1 LPPDHQPSNGHSH
14 GHDRVHDH
22 AHGPSAADD
31 SAWAFG
37 QNGQNGQNDPDGRRP
52 LRIGIGGPVGS
63 GKTALVAAL
72 CRSLAS
78 ELSIVVVTNDIFTT
92 EDAEALRRM
101 AVLADD
107 RIAPVETGAC
117 PHTAIRDD
125 ISANLDAVERLEA
138 AHFPVELTLVESGG
152 DNLTAIFSRAL
163 VDRQIF
169 VIDVAGGD
177 KVPRKG
183 GPGVTTA
190 DLLVINKTDLAPLV
204 GADLAV
210 MDRDAR
216 ARRGDLPI
224 CFTSLV
230 DVDGVTAVR
239 AWVMDELARW
249 RGHRRV

>member
-1 LPPDHQPSNGHSH
+1 LPPDHNPGQPHNPADGHTH
-14 GHDRVHDH
+14 GHHD
-22 AHGPSAADD
+22 GLPDD
-31 SAWAFG
+31 TMWAFG
-37 QNGQNGQNDPDGRRP
+37 TPGTRP

-72 CRSLAS
+72 CRLLADS
-78 ELSIVVVTNDIFTT
+78 VSIVVVTNDIFTT
-92 EDAEALRRM
+92 EDAEALRRL
-101 AVLADD
+101 AVLPDE
-107 RIAPVETGAC
+107 RIVPVETGAC

-125 ISANLDAVERLEA
+125 ISANLDAVEKLEA
-138 AHFPVELTLVESGG
+138 ANAPVELTLVESGG

-190 DLLVINKTDLAPLV
+190 DLLVINKTDLAAFV
-204 GADLAV
+204 NADLAV

-224 CFTSLV
+224 EFTSLV
-230 DVDGVTAVR
+230 EPDGAQAVAQWIRTQLMSWHSVPTA
-239 AWVMDELARW
+239 
-249 RGHRRV
+249 GP

>member
-1 LPPDHQPSNGHSH
+1 MPPDHNPGQPHHPGDGHTH
-14 GHDRVHDH
+14 GHHD
-22 AHGPSAADD
+22 GLPDD
-31 SAWAFG
+31 TLWAYG
-37 QNGQNGQNDPDGRRP
+37 EPGTRA

-72 CRSLAS
+72 CRLLADS
-78 ELSIVVVTNDIFTT
+78 VSIVVVTNDIFTT

-101 AVLADD
+101 AVLADE
-107 RIAPVETGAC
+107 RIVPVETGAC

-125 ISANLDAVERLEA
+125 ISANLDAVEQLEA
-138 AHFPVELTLVESGG
+138 ANAPVDLTLVESGG

-190 DLLVINKTDLAPLV
+190 DLLVINKTDLAALV
-204 GADLAV
+204 NADLGV
-210 MDRDAR
+210 MDRDAK
-216 ARRGDLPI
+216 ARRGELPI
-224 CFTSLV
+224 AFTSLV
-230 DVDGVTAVR
+230 EPGGAQVVADWVR
-239 AWVMDELARW
+239 AQLAGWRSAALAR
-249 RGHRRV
+249 R